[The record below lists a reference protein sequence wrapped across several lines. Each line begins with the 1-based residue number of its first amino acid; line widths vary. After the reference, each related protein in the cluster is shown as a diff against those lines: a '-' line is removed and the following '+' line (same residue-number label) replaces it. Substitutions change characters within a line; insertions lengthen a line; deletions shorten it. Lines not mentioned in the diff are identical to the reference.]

1 MSHHC
6 FHYDSVQDD
15 PDLGDVACCVCCK
28 SPCGRPDV
36 EFVMNHES
44 FEISAVA
51 KRYVQEIEYVLA
63 HGKRMEAPF

>member
-1 MSHHC
+1 
-6 FHYDSVQDD
+6 
-15 PDLGDVACCVCCK
+15 
-28 SPCGRPDV
+28 V